1 MDLEKYMFPC
11 LSKTL
16 FGIECLGCGFQRS
29 FLLLLEGDF
38 IGSFKMYP
46 ALLTT
51 LFFLAILGLNFIDTN
66 RNYKKLIVVSA
77 VLNGAFMVGGYFFKH
92 Y

>member
-1 MDLEKYMFPC
+1 MIPC

-29 FLLLLEGDF
+29 FSLLLLGDF
-38 IGSFKMYP
+38 SGSFKMYP

-51 LFFLAILGLNFIDTN
+51 FLFLGILALNFIDTN
-66 RNYKKLIVVSA
+66 RNYKKLIIVSA
-77 VLNGAFMVGGYFFKH
+77 VLNGAFMIAGYFYKH

>member
-1 MDLEKYMFPC
+1 MFPC

-29 FLLLLEGDF
+29 FLMLLQGDYS
-38 IGSFKMYP
+38 GSFKMYP

-51 LFFLAILGLNFIDTN
+51 FLFLGILGLNFIDTN
-66 RNYKKLIVVSA
+66 RNYKKLIMISA
-77 VLNGAFMVGGYFFKH
+77 FVNSVFMIGGYFFKH